1 MLAAGSGLQALKPFL
16 SMQVPLMGATSSL
29 RKRCKSA
36 VVGNV
41 IFWTTFC
48 VLGQPICIMMYY
60 YAWVLEN
67 RPDWLP
73 PDKQAT

>member
-1 MLAAGSGLQALKPFL
+1 
-16 SMQVPLMGATSSL
+16 MGATSHL
-29 RKRCKSA
+29 RKKCKSA
-36 VVGNV
+36 IVGNF

-73 PDKQAT
+73 PGKK

>member
-1 MLAAGSGLQALKPFL
+1 
-16 SMQVPLMGATSSL
+16 MGATSTL
-29 RKRCKSA
+29 RKRCNSA
-36 VVGNV
+36 IVGNF

-73 PDKQAT
+73 ATVKV

>member
-1 MLAAGSGLQALKPFL
+1 
-16 SMQVPLMGATSSL
+16 MGATSHL
-29 RKRCKSA
+29 RKKCNSA
-36 VVGNV
+36 IVGNF

-73 PDKQAT
+73 PQQAVTAPPAPRGLWVQWLIAGSPHVG

>member
-1 MLAAGSGLQALKPFL
+1 MTSSWQ
-16 SMQVPLMGATSSL
+16 SVHVQVPLMGATSHL
-29 RKRCKSA
+29 RKKCKSA
-36 VVGNV
+36 IVGNF

-73 PDKQAT
+73 PGKK